1 MAATSTSVGSRR
13 ALTTKQSLAIS
24 VGVLGAAFL
33 AWLVSVQ
40 RMQGMNA
47 GPGTDLGAL
56 GWYVGVWV
64 TMMAAMMLPAVL
76 PVVLLFARV
85 SGERMARGQA
95 AVRTPVFLAG
105 YIAVWTAFG
114 LVAYGIFRVIVDRH
128 FMFLGWNE
136 QGRYVAAAAIGLAA
150 LYQLTPLKRVCLH
163 HCRSPLALI
172 LGHWREGR
180 LGAVRMG
187 VEHGGWC
194 VGCCWGLML
203 ALFAVGVMSIAWM
216 VIIAALIFVEKVVP
230 RGERLTPV
238 LGVVLLGLAIWV
250 AVAPG
255 SVPWLV
261 QPGAAD
267 MSGMNM

>member
-1 MAATSTSVGSRR
+1 MPTNSRSLS
-13 ALTTKQSLAIS
+13 LTA
-24 VGVLGAAFL
+24 GVLGAAFV
-33 AWLVSVQ
+33 AWLLTVQ
-40 RMQGMNA
+40 RMQGMNG

-85 SGERMARGQA
+85 STERMRRGQA
-95 AVRTPVFLAG
+95 AVGTPVFLAG
-105 YIAVWTAFG
+105 YFAVWTAFG
-114 LVAYGIFRVIVDRH
+114 LGAYLIFRLIVDRH
-128 FMFLGWNE
+128 LTFLQWGH

-150 LYQLTPLKRVCLH
+150 AYQVTPLKRICLR
-163 HCRSPLALI
+163 HCRAPLALI
-172 LGHWREGR
+172 LGHWRDGR
-180 LGAVRMG
+180 LGALRMG

-216 VIIAALIFVEKVVP
+216 VIIAALIFVEKVLP
-230 RGERLTPV
+230 RGERLTLV

-250 AVAPG
+250 AFSPG

-261 QPGAAD
+261 QPGAGD

>member
-1 MAATSTSVGSRR
+1 MSTTRSIRLAAAV
-13 ALTTKQSLAIS
+13 LA
-24 VGVLGAAFL
+24 AAFA
-33 AWLVSVQ
+33 AWLVTVQ
-40 RMQGMNA
+40 RMDGMNG

-76 PVVLLFARV
+76 PVVLLFARM
-85 SGERMARGQA
+85 SSERLRRGQA
-95 AVRTPVFLAG
+95 AVETPVFLAG
-105 YIAVWTAFG
+105 YFAVWTAFG
-114 LVAYGIFRVIVDRH
+114 LVAYAIARTISDRH
-128 FMFLGWNE
+128 LAFLGWDRG
-136 QGRYVAAAAIGLAA
+136 GRYVAAGAIGLAA
-150 LYQLTPLKRVCLH
+150 AYQLTPLKRVCLR

-172 LGHWREGR
+172 LAHWREGR

-216 VIIAALIFVEKVVP
+216 VIVSAAIFVEKVLP
-230 RGERLTPV
+230 RGERLTFV
-238 LGVVLLGLAIWV
+238 LGALLLGLAVWI
-250 AVAPG
+250 AADPG

-261 QPGAAD
+261 QPGGGD
-267 MSGMNM
+267 MGGMTM

>member
-1 MAATSTSVGSRR
+1 MTTRR
-13 ALTTKQSLAIS
+13 FVSLATI
-24 VGVLGAAFL
+24 VLAGAFA
-33 AWLVSVQ
+33 AWLVTVE
-40 RMQGMNA
+40 RMRGMNG

-85 SGERMARGQA
+85 SGERMRRGQA
-95 AVRTPVFLAG
+95 AVGTPVFLAG
-105 YIAVWTAFG
+105 YLATWTAFG
-114 LVAYGIFRVIVDRH
+114 LVAYGLARLIVSQHLR
-128 FMFLGWNE
+128 FLQWDN
-136 QGRYVAAAAIGLAA
+136 QGRYVAAGAIGLAA
-150 LYQLTPLKRVCLH
+150 AYQLTPLKRICLR
-163 HCRSPLALI
+163 HCRSPLALV

-216 VIIAALIFVEKVVP
+216 VIVSAAILVEKVLP
-230 RGERLTPV
+230 RGERLTWA
-238 LGVVLLGLAIWV
+238 LGVLLVGLAVWI
-250 AVAPG
+250 AVDPG
-255 SVPWLV
+255 SIPWLV
-261 QPGAAD
+261 EPG
-267 MSGMNM
+267 GMGGMQM

>member
-1 MAATSTSVGSRR
+1 MTMRRSV
-13 ALTTKQSLAIS
+13 SLATA
-24 VGVLGAAFL
+24 VLGGAFA
-33 AWLVSVQ
+33 AWLVTVE
-40 RMQGMNA
+40 RMQGMNG

-85 SGERMARGQA
+85 STERMKRGQA
-95 AVRTPVFLAG
+95 AVGTPVFLGG
-105 YIAVWTAFG
+105 YLAVWTVFG
-114 LVAYGIFRVIVDRH
+114 LVAYGLARLIVDRH
-128 FMFLGWNE
+128 FAFLRWDNG
-136 QGRYVAAAAIGLAA
+136 GRYVAAGAIGLAA
-150 LYQLTPLKRVCLH
+150 AYQLTPLKRICLK
-163 HCRSPLALI
+163 HCRSPLALV

-203 ALFAVGVMSIAWM
+203 ALFAIGVMSIAWM
-216 VIIAALIFVEKVVP
+216 VVISAAIFIEKVLP
-230 RGERLTPV
+230 RGERLTWA
-238 LGVVLLGLAIWV
+238 LGAFLLALAIWV
-250 AVAPG
+250 AADPG

-261 QPGAAD
+261 QPGGG
-267 MSGMNM
+267 MGGMNM

>member
-1 MAATSTSVGSRR
+1 MTTTRS
-13 ALTTKQSLAIS
+13 LTIA
-24 VGVLGAAFL
+24 VGVLGAAFV
-33 AWLVSVQ
+33 AWLVTVE
-40 RMQGMNA
+40 RMQGMNG

-85 SGERMARGQA
+85 SSEKMRRGQA
-95 AVRTPVFLAG
+95 AVGTPVFLLG
-105 YIAVWTAFG
+105 YFAVWTAFG
-114 LVAYGIFRVIVDRH
+114 LVAYALFRLIVDRH
-128 FMFLGWNE
+128 FMFLRWDE

-150 LYQLTPLKRVCLH
+150 AYQLTPLKRVCLR
-163 HCRSPLALI
+163 HCRSPLALV

-180 LGAVRMG
+180 FGAFRMG

-216 VIIAALIFVEKVVP
+216 VIVAVLIFVEKVLP
-230 RGERLTPV
+230 RGERLSWV
-238 LGVVLLGLAIWV
+238 LGVALVGI
-250 AVAPG
+250 AVWIVVSPD
-255 SVPWLV
+255 SLPWLV
-261 QPGAAD
+261 QPGMGD
-267 MSGMNM
+267 MAGMDM

>member
-1 MAATSTSVGSRR
+1 
-13 ALTTKQSLAIS
+13 
-24 VGVLGAAFL
+24 VLGAAFA
-33 AWLVSVQ
+33 AWLVTVQ
-40 RMQGMNA
+40 RMQGMNG

-85 SGERMARGQA
+85 SGERMRRGQA
-95 AVRTPVFLAG
+95 AVGTPVFLAG
-105 YIAVWTAFG
+105 YLGIWTLFG
-114 LVAYGIFRVIVDRH
+114 LVAYGIARLIVGQHFGFLEWDR
-128 FMFLGWNE
+128 G
-136 QGRYVAAAAIGLAA
+136 GRYVAAGAIGLAA
-150 LYQLTPLKRVCLH
+150 LYQLTPLKRVCLKR
-163 HCRSPLALI
+163 CRSPLSLV

-216 VIIAALIFVEKVVP
+216 VIIAAGIFVEKVLP
-230 RGERLTPV
+230 RGERLTLP
-238 LGVVLLGLAIWV
+238 LGFALLALAIWV
-250 AVAPG
+250 AMSPG
-255 SVPWLV
+255 SGRCLV
-261 QPGAAD
+261 EPGQMGGMAA
-267 MSGMNM
+267 MNM

>member
-1 MAATSTSVGSRR
+1 MTSRR
-13 ALTTKQSLAIS
+13 SASLAT
-24 VGVLGAAFL
+24 VVLAGAFA
-33 AWLVSVQ
+33 AWLVTVE
-40 RMQGMNA
+40 RMQGMNG
-47 GPGTDLGAL
+47 GPGTDLGSL

-85 SGERMARGQA
+85 SAEKMKRGQA

-105 YIAVWTAFG
+105 YLAAWTAFG
-114 LVAYGIFRVIVDRH
+114 LVAYGIARLILGRH
-128 FMFLGWNE
+128 FAFLQWDN

-150 LYQLTPLKRVCLH
+150 AYQLTPLKRMCLR
-163 HCRSPLALI
+163 HCRSPLALV

-187 VEHGGWC
+187 AEHGGWC

-216 VIIAALIFVEKVVP
+216 VIIAAAIFVEKVLP
-230 RGERLTPV
+230 RGERLAWA
-238 LGVVLLGLAIWV
+238 LGALLLGLAVWI
-250 AVAPG
+250 AVDPG
-255 SVPWLV
+255 SVPFLV
-261 QPGAAD
+261 QPDGMAD
-267 MSGMNM
+267 MSM